1 MKTISVV
8 ASIVLTLVLAGCGG
22 GSSSGG
28 GGQLAGNYVGTLR
41 FSFSGPGGSFP
52 SSLNAVLAVS
62 ASGQVGFTS
71 LQGGGGVTCSPTPP
85 VVLHGNSFSYT
96 YRYGCNIPG
105 VGTCAVTENGSGVV
119 TTSTATAHA
128 NGVFACPAGNVS
140 FVASFNGT
148 RQYARA
154 PRSSSGNTH
163 GLATAINNAM

>member
-8 ASIVLTLVLAGCGG
+8 ASIVLMLVLAGCG

-62 ASGQVGFTS
+62 VSGQVGFAS

-85 VVLHGNSFSYT
+85 VILHGNSFSYT

-105 VGTCAVTENGSGVV
+105 VGTCAVTETGSGVV

-128 NGVFACPAGNVS
+128 NGIFACPAGNVS
-140 FVASFNGT
+140 FVATFNGT
-148 RQYARA
+148 RQYAKA
-154 PRSSSGNTH
+154 PSDSSGSVQ
-163 GLATAINNAM
+163 GLADAINSAL